1 MSSIAPDGA
10 GTPNGL
16 STHTDP
22 RFGVRSAGKLGNM
35 QENVRFRQARESDAL
50 DLACLIDCASRG
62 LALWLWSTLRAAGQS
77 SIEVG
82 RHRIRTLT
90 ASPLHYA
97 TFTVAEIDG
106 AIAGALTG
114 RSIPLLYERGD
125 SADLPDVY
133 APLLEL
139 EAVAAGSWYLNVV
152 AVYPEFRG
160 QGLGSALLS
169 KAEEIARLADAPQI
183 ALIVEEANAGALKLY
198 LHSGFREWK
207 RRSYIPFPG
216 STDQGDWILLGKDIA
231 R

>member
-1 MSSIAPDGA
+1 MISIAPDGA

-16 STHTDP
+16 STHSDSC
-22 RFGVRSAGKLGNM
+22 FGVQSAEKLG
-35 QENVRFRQARESDAL
+35 ELRSRARFRQARESDAL

-82 RHRIRTLT
+82 RHRIRTLI

-97 TFTVAEIDG
+97 AFTVAEIDG
-106 AIAGALTG
+106 AVAGALTG
-114 RSIPLLYERGD
+114 RLIPLRYERGD
-125 SADLPDVY
+125 SAELPDVY

-160 QGLGSALLS
+160 QGLGSALLR

-183 ALIVEEANAGALKLY
+183 SLIVEEANAGALKLY

-207 RRSYIPFPG
+207 RRPFIPFPG
-216 STDQGDWILLGKDIA
+216 STDRGDWILLRKDIA